1 MRKKLLIAVLIVVV
15 LLGVLWVLPYP
26 VVFSK
31 TVLIDRPYQPFER
44 SVVNLKT
51 WDKWW
56 PGKRVA
62 DSVFEYNGQQLH
74 IDLVLLNGF
83 QASTIGDSS
92 KRYVFQF
99 TPQAGSKTSIT
110 FATVDYTGSNPF
122 SKAAGYLRYFSRR
135 SEISTWVD
143 SVKSFFADTKKLYGM
158 DVTRTRVTDP
168 SLIALKQ
175 YFDHEPSV
183 AEVYGLIAELRAYIV
198 SQGGK
203 ETNRPMVNMYKET
216 ENMYMAMVAIATN
229 KELPATDRYLLKR
242 MELGYILTGTVIGG
256 PALVKQGEENL
267 SLYAR
272 DYSKV
277 APAIPYQLWVT
288 DRMLQPDTAQ
298 WETKLYYP
306 IFY

>member
-1 MRKKLLIAVLIVVV
+1 MRKKLLIALLTVVV
-15 LLGVLWVLPYP
+15 LLGVLWMLPYP
-26 VVFSK
+26 VVFSE

-44 SVVNLKT
+44 NVVNLKA
-51 WDKWW
+51 WKRWW
-56 PGKRVA
+56 PGKQVA

-83 QASTIGDSS
+83 QASAVGDSS
-92 KRYVFQF
+92 KRFVFQF
-99 TPQAGSKTSIT
+99 TPQAGSKTAIT
-110 FATVDYTGSNPF
+110 FATVDYPGADPF
-122 SKAAGYLRYFSRR
+122 NKAAGYLRFFSRNR
-135 SEISTWVD
+135 EIKTWVD
-143 SVKSFFADTKKLYGM
+143 SVQGFFADTKKLYGI
-158 DVTRTRVTDP
+158 DIVRTRVTDP

-175 YFDHEPSV
+175 YFDHEPTV
-183 AEVYGLIAELRAYIV
+183 AEVYGLINELRSYIIA
-198 SQGGK
+198 QGGK
-203 ETNRPMVNMYKET
+203 EKNRPMVNMYKET
-216 ENMYMAMVAIATN
+216 ENMYMTMVAIATD

-242 MELGYILTGTVIGG
+242 MELGYILTGTVNGG

-267 SLYAR
+267 GLYAR

-288 DRMLQPDTAQ
+288 DRQLQPDTTQ